1 MICEEIMASIEIFDG
16 GHNFK
21 IDFFVS
27 ILPFFDNRRL
37 SEKILSDI
45 CAVKIRLH
53 YIMQTGMRSC
63 FFREIFFRTEEPI
76 RVVS

>member
-1 MICEEIMASIEIFDG
+1 MKRLWPPSKFSMEAITLKSTFLCRF
-16 GHNFK
+16 
-21 IDFFVS
+21 
-27 ILPFFDNRRL
+27 LPFFDNRRL